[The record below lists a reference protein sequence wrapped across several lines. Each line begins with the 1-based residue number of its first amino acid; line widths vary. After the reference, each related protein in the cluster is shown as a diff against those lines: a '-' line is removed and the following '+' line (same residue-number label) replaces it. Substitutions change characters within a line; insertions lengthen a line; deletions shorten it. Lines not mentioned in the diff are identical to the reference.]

1 MFLLGVDVILHRVN
15 VCVTD
20 RERRVS
26 VLPSELRFMVV
37 LCPNR
42 GCFFHLLHE
51 VRETMR
57 RAQAEE
63 EMNMVGNTS
72 DGFGDSTKSAHGAAE
87 VFVHLSAPRIA
98 EKRAALFGGENDMVV
113 KAQECGTHRSGMVE
127 DLDVVRRNEPEGL
140 AEISRGLSRAGRGDT
155 PGPRRRN

>member
-1 MFLLGVDVILHRVN
+1 
-15 VCVTD
+15 
-20 RERRVS
+20 
-26 VLPSELRFMVV
+26 MVV

-42 GCFFHLLHE
+42 GFFFHLLHE

-57 RAQAEE
+57 RAQADEQ
-63 EMNMVGNTS
+63 MNMVGNTS

-98 EKRAALFGGENDMVV
+98 EKCAALFGGENDMVV

-127 DLDVVRRNEPEGL
+127 GLYVVLRNEPGGF
-140 AEISRGLSRAGRGDT
+140 AEIIRGLSRAERGDT
-155 PGPRRRN
+155 PGPECRNPLHPGRVRESCDHERRWN